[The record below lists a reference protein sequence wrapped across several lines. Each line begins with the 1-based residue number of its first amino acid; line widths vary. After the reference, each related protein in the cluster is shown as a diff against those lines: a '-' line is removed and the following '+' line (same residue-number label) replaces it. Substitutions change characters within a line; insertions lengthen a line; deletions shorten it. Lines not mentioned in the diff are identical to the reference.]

1 MFYLFLLSG
10 ILTGVFIYKKVK
22 YLFYP
27 ILTFEDF
34 DDIED
39 DEYNLISFDV
49 NYNNGN
55 KESFVN
61 EDELNTEFL
70 EELDSKNKIDNVI
83 INYTYN
89 GKFMKY
95 ITYDL
100 TVDFPIYDMNIDM
113 TDYEYPK
120 LFILNNIDLTGYIKP
135 FLGPKYNF
143 YIDRTRVIKL
153 KDILKDYPD
162 LDNLNTEVGI
172 LDIYTSK
179 DRKVTIELPW
189 PVNWKPKKEI
199 LTGKDDDVEYNRLLK
214 RDFVFI

>member
-10 ILTGVFIYKKVK
+10 LLTGVFIYKKVK

-27 ILTFEDF
+27 SLTFEDF

-39 DEYNLISFDV
+39 DEYYLISFDV
-49 NYNNGN
+49 NYNNGT

-61 EDELNTEFL
+61 EEELNTEFL
-70 EELDSKNKIDNVI
+70 EELDSKNKIDYVI

-89 GKFMKY
+89 GNFMKY

-100 TVDFPIYDMNIDM
+100 NVDFPIYDLNIDM

-120 LFILNNIDLTGYIKP
+120 SFILNNIDLTGYIKP

-143 YIDRTRVIKL
+143 YIDKTRIIKL
-153 KDILKDYPD
+153 KDILKEYPD
-162 LDNLNTEVGI
+162 LDNLDTDVGI

-199 LTGKDDDVEYNRLLK
+199 LTGKNDDVEYNRLLK
-214 RDFVFI
+214 KEFVFI